1 MDADAETNWM
11 SVRTDVVSGGQW
23 NGQRPASENID
34 IIRRLKNPLIPVFV
48 EEEAQIRPSQI
59 QDEEWDEFEASFE

>member
-1 MDADAETNWM
+1 M